1 MKHILTVLLLF
12 AGLVAH
18 CQKMLHFKE
27 AHIHHPSL
35 DRTVDT
41 WNKNQP
47 GFSSLTAS
55 EREFFYWVNYS
66 RANLQRF
73 FDSVVVP
80 IVDLYPQLKGENFE
94 SLRKDLENPP
104 AIKLLAL
111 NMDLEKMAKEHAV
124 DIVRNESRPSHNS
137 TNGDSF
143 ADRFKQKGLKNC
155 GAENLSF
162 GAGDPAFLLV
172 LLYLDINVPD
182 LGHRKTLLNPN
193 YTDTGIGAETYKDGS
208 IFIVED
214 FSCPQH

>member
-1 MKHILTVLLLF
+1 VKHLLLPLFLF
-12 AGLVAH
+12 AGLVSH
-18 CQKMLHFKE
+18 SQKMLLFKE
-27 AHIHHPSL
+27 APIHHPSP
-35 DRTVDT
+35 DFAIDA

-55 EREFFYWVNYS
+55 EREFLYWVNYS
-66 RANLQRF
+66 RANLRRF

-80 IVDLYPQLKGENFE
+80 IVDLYPQLKGDNFE
-94 SLRKDLENPP
+94 SLRKDLENSP
-104 AIKLLAL
+104 AVKLLAL
-111 NMDLEKMAKEHAV
+111 NVDLEKMAKEHAL
-124 DIVRNESRPSHNS
+124 DIVRNGSKPSHNS

-143 ADRFKQKGLKNC
+143 SDRFKQKGLKNC

-193 YTDTGIGAETYKDGS
+193 YTDTGIGAATYKDGS